1 MLCLKAKKMLRKCW
15 FSADPDDDS
24 LCLALELVRM
34 TGLCVILGVGGQARH
49 RDRDIHAYWSRQ
61 TNTVF

>member
-1 MLCLKAKKMLRKCW
+1 MRKCW

-49 RDRDIHAYWSRQ
+49 RDTDIHYDWSSQ